1 MRLIPIALSLSVIT
15 AYVVASD
22 TEMGNSLLQDISDT
36 TKIATQTN
44 QNIDYQPFILSIL
57 HSADL
62 SKLGIRTL
70 GEALTLVPGVDMATN
85 TMNNRTPIFRG
96 SNPTAYGQSTLVID
110 GFVVNDSIFS
120 NYNSY
125 LDFPIELIDRIEVVR
140 GSGSFIEGVN
150 GYAGTIN
157 VITHAQANFLS
168 PTDGVLFAH
177 TGSSNAIGIGGWNRY
192 RGDNWKLS
200 LDAFTQR
207 HDRKT
212 PIPVT
217 DALGQTGYAQ
227 LGMVQSDFGMTY
239 SYNDFELIGRIN
251 DYKNDS
257 AFGNLNA
264 LPNPEGTFGSP
275 SWYIQGKY
283 TLPLE
288 NDFHIIFKA
297 SIMETKLTSDSEAL
311 PADSCVNRVTGN
323 VIPCSTLT
331 NTSGYTAFIDGYWAS
346 IMVKNRRTA
355 GGTSLYYDG
364 LQSHHLV
371 AGVESTWDEAV
382 DMYSITTNKTTGTG
396 LVDYTSL
403 INPSTGLS
411 LAFIDAEHAK
421 RQTTNLYLSDTITLD
436 EKTAIALTLGMMKT
450 SDIGSNLYGR
460 ASIVYQPTRSDI
472 FKLMGTSGIRNP
484 SFQEMYATPSRY
496 ATGNP
501 NLTTEKVKSFEAQY
515 LRKLNTN
522 LTAGLNLFYLVNSQQ
537 IVRDATN
544 TFQNYGENVIQGG
557 EAELRGKLS
566 SDDTLSLSYSYI
578 HGAVKD
584 INGNESSLPYTA
596 SHLIKA
602 AYSYDFD
609 DHWTLGGIWNYV
621 GSKKRQTPD
630 TRNDLAAYNTLN
642 LALGWDMNTQRG
654 WYVQGVIKNITDTT
668 IRYPSPELTY
678 ADDYPIADR
687 SFWIRMGWKF

>member
-1 MRLIPIALSLSVIT
+1 VRLIPLALSLSVIT
-15 AYVVASD
+15 ACVIASD

-96 SNPTAYGQSTLVID
+96 SNPTAYGQSTLIID

-125 LDFPIELIDRIEVVR
+125 LDFPIELINRIEVVR

-157 VITHAQANFLS
+157 VITNAQTNSLS
-168 PTDGVLFAH
+168 FTEGALFAH
-177 TGSSNAIGIGGWNRY
+177 TGSDNAMGIGGWSRY

-207 HDRKT
+207 HDRQT
-212 PIPVT
+212 PISVT
-217 DALGQTGYAQ
+217 DALGKTGHAQ

-239 SYNDFELIGRIN
+239 SYERFEISGRVN
-251 DYKNDS
+251 EYENDS

-264 LPNPEGTFGSP
+264 LPNAEGTLGSP

-283 TLPLE
+283 TLPLAY
-288 NDFHIIFKA
+288 DLKILFKTSII
-297 SIMETKLTSDSEAL
+297 ETKLTSDSQAL
-311 PADSCVNRVTGN
+311 PADSCVNRLTGN

-331 NTSGYTAFIDGYWAS
+331 NTTGYTPFIDGYWAT

-355 GGTSLYYDG
+355 GGTSLHYDG
-364 LQSHHLV
+364 LESHHLV
-371 AGVESTWDEAV
+371 AGLESTWDEAV
-382 DMYSITTNKTTGTG
+382 DMYSITTNKITGTG

-403 INPSTGLS
+403 FNPSTGLS
-411 LAFIDAEHAK
+411 LAFIDAAHAK
-421 RQTTNLYLSDTITLD
+421 RQTTNLYLSDNITLN
-436 EKTAIALTLGMMKT
+436 EQTAIALTLGIIKT
-450 SDIGSNLYGR
+450 SDIGSDFYGR
-460 ASIVYQPTRSDI
+460 TSIVYQPTRSDI
-472 FKLMGTSGIRNP
+472 FKLMGAIGIRNP

-501 NLTTEKVKSFEAQY
+501 NLSAEKVKSLEAQY
-515 LRKLNTN
+515 LRKINTN

-544 TFQNYGENVIQGG
+544 TFQNYGKNVIQGG

-566 SDDTLSLSYSYI
+566 ADDTLTLSYSYI
-578 HGAVKD
+578 YGTVKD
-584 INGNESSLPYTA
+584 KNGNESALPYTA

-609 DHWTLGGIWNYV
+609 NHWTLGGIWNYV
-621 GSKKRQTPD
+621 GSKKRYISD
-630 TRNDLAAYNTLN
+630 ARDDLAAYNTLD
-642 LALGWDMNTQRG
+642 LALGWDLNAPKG

-668 IRYPSPELTY
+668 VRYPAPESTY

-687 SFWIRMGWKF
+687 TFWIRMGWKF